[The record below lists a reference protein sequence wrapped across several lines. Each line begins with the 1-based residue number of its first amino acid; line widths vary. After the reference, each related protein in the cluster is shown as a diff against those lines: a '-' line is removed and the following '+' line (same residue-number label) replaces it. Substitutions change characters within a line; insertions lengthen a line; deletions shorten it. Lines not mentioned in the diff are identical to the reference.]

1 MLTIKEF
8 YPEDKS
14 GFFSSTYR
22 AYNCAMTLICSAIIV
37 CDRFLARFLYAKD
50 FYSAWKYVPWLT
62 IAILFGALSGYMGG
76 FFTAVKDSR
85 IFATSTLVGA
95 VSNIALNL
103 ILTPFMGPMGAAIA
117 TTICYVEVF
126 VVRYLQSK
134 KYISL
139 KLNVLR
145 DSISYIFL
153 VLQSIVLLTLPEN
166 FLMYGINVFLFGLVF
181 LLYLKDIQLILC
193 KVIHRRGRR

>member
-1 MLTIKEF
+1 
-8 YPEDKS
+8 
-14 GFFSSTYR
+14 
-22 AYNCAMTLICSAIIV
+22 
-37 CDRFLARFLYAKD
+37 
-50 FYSAWKYVPWLT
+50 
-62 IAILFGALSGYMGG
+62 MGG

-193 KVIHRRGRR
+193 KVIHRRGHR